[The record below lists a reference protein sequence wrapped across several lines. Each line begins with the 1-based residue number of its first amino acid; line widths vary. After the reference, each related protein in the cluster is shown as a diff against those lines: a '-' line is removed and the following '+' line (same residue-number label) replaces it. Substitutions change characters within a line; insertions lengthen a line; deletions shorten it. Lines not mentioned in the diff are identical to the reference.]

1 MSTPQVSVVIPTH
14 DRRDLLMLTLR
25 TVLWQEDVEFEV
37 IVVDDGST
45 DGTGDAVAAI
55 GDPRVRSLRHDTPLG
70 VSTARNH
77 GIDGA
82 RGTWIAFLDDD
93 DLWAPTKL
101 RAQLTAAAAPE
112 ATWCYAG
119 TVKIDRQQQMMGGT
133 PPEPPA
139 VVLARLPSVNL
150 VPGGCSG
157 VIATRVAVEATGG
170 FDARLVNLADW
181 DLWVRLGR
189 TGPPACVADPLVG
202 YRIHSA
208 QASLDIDL
216 ILKEAALIDGRNGVS
231 VERGPL
237 HHYLAHRALNAGWRR
252 KALEHFARAA
262 LLGELVPVST
272 HLWAMARFRIAER
285 LSLPHRPDRHA
296 AWRAPA
302 LAWLRDLQT
311 PAGHSMTTDR

>member
-14 DRRDLLMLTLR
+14 DRRDLLTLTLR

-45 DGTGDAVAAI
+45 DGTGEALAAI
-55 GDPRVRSLRHDTPLG
+55 GDPRVRSVRHDSPLG
-70 VSTARNH
+70 VSTTRNH
-77 GIDGA
+77 GIDDA

-101 RAQLTAAAAPE
+101 RAQLSNAAAAD
-112 ATWCYAG
+112 ATWCYTGA
-119 TVKIDRQQQMMGGT
+119 VKIDLRQRMMGGT

-139 VVLARLPSVNL
+139 VVMARLPSLNL
-150 VPGGCSG
+150 VPGGCSS
-157 VIATRVAVEATGG
+157 VIATRESVEAAGG

-181 DLWVRLGR
+181 DLWVRLAR
-189 TGPPACVADPLVG
+189 TSKPACVADPLVG
-202 YRIHSA
+202 YRIHPA

-216 ILKEAALIDGRNGVS
+216 ILNEAALMDGRDGVS
-231 VERGPL
+231 IDRGPL

-272 HLWAMARFRIAER
+272 HLWAMARYRLAER

-296 AWRAPA
+296 AWRAQA
-302 LAWLRDLQT
+302 LTWLRALEV
-311 PAGHSMTTDR
+311 PVNHPMSTDR

>member
-1 MSTPQVSVVIPTH
+1 M
-14 DRRDLLMLTLR
+14 
-25 TVLWQEDVEFEV
+25 
-37 IVVDDGST
+37 
-45 DGTGDAVAAI
+45 
-55 GDPRVRSLRHDTPLG
+55 
-70 VSTARNH
+70 
-77 GIDGA
+77 
-82 RGTWIAFLDDD
+82 
-93 DLWAPTKL
+93 
-101 RAQLTAAAAPE
+101 
-112 ATWCYAG
+112 
-119 TVKIDRQQQMMGGT
+119 
-133 PPEPPA
+133 
-139 VVLARLPSVNL
+139 ARLPSLNL

-157 VIATRVAVEATGG
+157 VIATRESVEAAGG

-189 TGPPACVADPLVG
+189 TSKPACVADPLVG
-202 YRIHSA
+202 YRIHPA

-216 ILKEAALIDGRNGVS
+216 ILNEAALMDGRDGVS
-231 VERGPL
+231 IDRGPL

-302 LAWLRDLQT
+302 LKWLRAIQT
-311 PAGHSMTTDR
+311 PAGNPMATDR

>member
-1 MSTPQVSVVIPTH
+1 
-14 DRRDLLMLTLR
+14 
-25 TVLWQEDVEFEV
+25 
-37 IVVDDGST
+37 
-45 DGTGDAVAAI
+45 
-55 GDPRVRSLRHDTPLG
+55 
-70 VSTARNH
+70 
-77 GIDGA
+77 
-82 RGTWIAFLDDD
+82 
-93 DLWAPTKL
+93 
-101 RAQLTAAAAPE
+101 
-112 ATWCYAG
+112 
-119 TVKIDRQQQMMGGT
+119 MGGT

-157 VIATRVAVEATGG
+157 VIATRESVEAAGG

-189 TGPPACVADPLVG
+189 TSKPACVADPLVG
-202 YRIHSA
+202 YRIHPA

-216 ILKEAALIDGRNGVS
+216 ILNEAALMDGRNGIS
-231 VERGPL
+231 IDRGPL
-237 HHYLAHRALNAGWRR
+237 YHYLAHRALNAGWRR
-252 KALEHFARAA
+252 RALAHFARAA

-302 LAWLRDLQT
+302 LRWLRALQT
-311 PAGHSMTTDR
+311 PAGHPMATDR